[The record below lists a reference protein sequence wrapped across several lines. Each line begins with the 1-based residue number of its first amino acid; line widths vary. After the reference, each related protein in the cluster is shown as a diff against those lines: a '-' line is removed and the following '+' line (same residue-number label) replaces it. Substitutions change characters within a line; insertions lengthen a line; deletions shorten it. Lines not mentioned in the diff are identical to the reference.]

1 MLHQRLHVS
10 DNNRIGG
17 NWECNHCSCSEL
29 ISRLCFS
36 PPLLHVQPDPFS
48 FLLPDISTPG
58 VCVKCGLFVYA
69 SHTVHSPPDEFPLPS
84 IYPVV
89 LICAFE
95 SEPVISRAFS
105 RRKGKGREEKG
116 ERREGEREREKKALS
131 V

>member
-1 MLHQRLHVS
+1 M
-10 DNNRIGG
+10 
-17 NWECNHCSCSEL
+17 
-29 ISRLCFS
+29 
-36 PPLLHVQPDPFS
+36 QPDPFS
-48 FLLPDISTPG
+48 FLLPEISTPG
-58 VCVKCGLFVYA
+58 VRVKCALFVYA

-95 SEPVISRAFS
+95 SEPMISRAFS

-116 ERREGEREREKKALS
+116 RREKKKALS